1 VSACDVGRQ
10 DMELKFVWDEDK
22 AASNLKKHK
31 VSFEEA
37 RTVFDD
43 PFAVIFDDEDHSIEE
58 HREII
63 IGHSVQRHLLLV
75 FFTEIAENLIR
86 LFSARKAT
94 RKERKDYEENVY
106 F

>member
-1 VSACDVGRQ
+1 MD
-10 DMELKFVWDEDK
+10 LKLEWGKDK

-37 RTVFDD
+37 STVFED
-43 PFAVIFDDEDHSIEE
+43 PFAAIFDDEDHSIEE

-63 IGHSVQRHLLLV
+63 IGHSIKRRLLLV
-75 FFTEIAENLIR
+75 CFTEVAKDVVRI
-86 LFSARKAT
+86 FSARKAT